1 MRKPLEVRLD
11 LIAQTLP
18 VDAEFKFLN
27 RMCTMRNWRGNDRP
41 PVAARICA
49 RARERARL
57 RTDNLRKSTHFQ
69 TTIYT
74 SHPLEITAAT
84 LCLQN
89 PSPGLEAGGRVEDC
103 QKRLTS
109 SKKEL

>member
-1 MRKPLEVRLD
+1 MRKPLEVPLD
-11 LIAQTLP
+11 LMTQTLP

-27 RMCTMRNWRGNDRP
+27 RMCTLRNWRGSDRP

-49 RARERARL
+49 RAREGARL
-57 RTDNLRKSTHFQ
+57 RTDNSRKSTHFQ
-69 TTIYT
+69 TAIYT

-89 PSPGLEAGGRVEDC
+89 SGAKLEAGGRVEDC
-103 QKRLTS
+103 RKRLTS